1 MKERVTIIIQNHI
14 ADVRLNRPDK
24 MNALDEAMFNRLVE
38 VGESISHDASVR
50 CVVIS
55 GEGKAFCA
63 GMDLSNFQPGVNNGI
78 FSKPLSERTHGIAN
92 VFQKVAWIWRELP
105 VPVIAA
111 VHGTSIGGGVSIMA
125 GADIKYIAPDTK
137 LSIME
142 MKWGIFP
149 DMAGTQ
155 LWRHTVREDILKE
168 LIYTNRFFSGEDA
181 VKYGFASHVSTTPH
195 ADAMK
200 LAEVIAS
207 KNPTAIVKAKKT
219 LNQAPYLNAE
229 DGLMMES
236 IEQMEVIHKKN
247 QIEAVMAAIQ
257 KRVPEFDNYR
267 EVNEVKT

>member
-1 MKERVTIIIQNHI
+1 MKERVTISIQNHI

-38 VGESISHDASVR
+38 AGESILQDASVR
-50 CVVIS
+50 CVVLS
-55 GEGKAFCA
+55 GEGKSFCA
-63 GMDLSNFQPGVNNGI
+63 GMDLANFQPGVNNGI

-137 LSIME
+137 LSILE

-181 VKYGFASHVSTTPH
+181 VKYGFATHVSTTPY

-200 LAEVIAS
+200 LAEVIIT

-219 LNQAPYLNAE
+219 LNQAPYLNAK

-236 IEQMEVIHKKN
+236 VEQMDVIHKKN
-247 QIEAVMAAIQ
+247 QIEAVTAAIQ
-257 KRVPEFDNYR
+257 KRTPDFDNYR
-267 EVNEVKT
+267 EAK